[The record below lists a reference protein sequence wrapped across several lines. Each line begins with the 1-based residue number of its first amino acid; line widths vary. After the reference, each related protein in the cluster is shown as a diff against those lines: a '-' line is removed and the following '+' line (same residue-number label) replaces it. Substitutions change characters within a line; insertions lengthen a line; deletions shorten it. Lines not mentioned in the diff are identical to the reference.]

1 VDEHEAW
8 MQQNAARLDA
18 LRAEVLALLGADD
31 GDPRRQPQLVEI
43 RRELETLESLWKQ
56 VEEAWEQ

>member
-1 VDEHEAW
+1 